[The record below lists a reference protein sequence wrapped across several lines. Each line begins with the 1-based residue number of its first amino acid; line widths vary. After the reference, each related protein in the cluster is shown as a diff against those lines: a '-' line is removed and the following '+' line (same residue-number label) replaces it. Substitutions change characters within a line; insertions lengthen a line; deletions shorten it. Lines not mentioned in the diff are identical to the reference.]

1 MGKVYIQAA
10 EQISIQTPLSEE
22 WMHQPIEYHEPFVK
36 AVNPAFRDY
45 IAPNEVRRMGN
56 IMKRALVTSLKVLK
70 DTGIAHPDAIITGT
84 SIGSLDYTEKFLDAL
99 TENGEESLSPTY
111 FMQTTHNTVSST
123 ISIFTGTHS
132 YNTTYSHGGI
142 SFDLA
147 LKDAWMQLHL
157 GMISNA
163 LVGGYDEMVES
174 YFRLLQKIGYV
185 GVEGMVPCGEC
196 SMSMMLN
203 KKESPDNL
211 CELSGLSVFRMKS
224 YQNVRKH
231 LESLVEKA
239 ELQMR
244 DIQIVM
250 TGLNGNPQNDQ
261 LYQPLLNDLFPHTKI
276 MKYKH
281 LFGENYTASAL
292 GLYASAHLMKK
303 QDISVMLV
311 VNYTLNG
318 DCSLVLLKAI

>member
-1 MGKVYIQAA
+1 
-10 EQISIQTPLSEE
+10 
-22 WMHQPIEYHEPFVK
+22 
-36 AVNPAFRDY
+36 
-45 IAPNEVRRMGN
+45 
-56 IMKRALVTSLKVLK
+56 
-70 DTGIAHPDAIITGT
+70 
-84 SIGSLDYTEKFLDAL
+84 
-99 TENGEESLSPTY
+99 
-111 FMQTTHNTVSST
+111 
-123 ISIFTGTHS
+123 
-132 YNTTYSHGGI
+132 
-142 SFDLA
+142 
-147 LKDAWMQLHL
+147 
-157 GMISNA
+157 
-163 LVGGYDEMVES
+163 
-174 YFRLLQKIGYV
+174 
-185 GVEGMVPCGEC
+185 
-196 SMSMMLN
+196 MSMMLN

-261 LYQPLLNDLFPHTKI
+261 LYQPLLNDLFPQTKI

-311 VNYTLNG
+311 VNCTLNG